1 MTTTS
6 SGHWQRKHYNYRI
19 TISAFESRLRQRH
32 AVSKLYAINTVC
44 PSHTQLNCVV
54 NLCSTS
60 TSVVKLAAFNSKT
73 VSTGNRQFLIGSILT
88 MSLVDKESDFR
99 LPLLSLAPDI
109 YLLVSA
115 VYLLN
120 WRLAFILTN
129 KVLGGCPITLFIPGI
144 FSIAECHYTK
154 SRLFFSVALQ
164 RVGSHRHVVV
174 QE

>member
-54 NLCSTS
+54 NLCSIS

-88 MSLVDKESDFR
+88 MTLVDKESDFR

-120 WRLAFILTN
+120 RRLAFILTN
-129 KVLGGCPITLFIPGI
+129 KVLGGCPITLFSFPVYSALPNVITRSPA
-144 FSIAECHYTK
+144 SSSL
-154 SRLFFSVALQ
+154 SRYSV
-164 RVGSHRHVVV
+164 
-174 QE
+174 